1 MSGGMVIGIL
11 NAIGSQIILRLIPYI
26 GFHNRVV
33 KIQVTSL
40 SLVVLLYT
48 NIALITLADKTH
60 LSYRWFQN
68 YGTAIYTGLIMSNMF
83 FYLKPLIQICMVKK
97 CKKIVDRGDFVLERR
112 YALMINTVFVIFTFG
127 FYMPT
132 LFIVGAA
139 NFVSIYFLD
148 KLLITYWCD
157 NAPIHSDSLHF
168 FSLNVLKY
176 APVLLMAFA
185 GASVH
190 FNYCLVN
197 RDKIV
202 PKYFLN

>member
-40 SLVVLLYT
+40 SLVILLYT

-97 CKKIVDRGDFVLERR
+97 CKKTVDRGDFVLERR

-197 RDKIV
+197 GEKIV